1 MESCPVRTAL
11 AGGAGFALGG
21 IFGLFIASMSYD
33 TPMHIPGSTAPAI
46 SSLPIR
52 QQLKIGLKD
61 MGSRSYSTAKNF
73 AIVGTIYAGTECAI
87 ESLRA
92 RHDMYNS
99 VSSGCITGGVL
110 AKSAGPKAAAIG
122 CAGFAAFSAAID
134 YYMNRMDWGR
144 QDCIQVEDTERFWE
158 MMWGEGEWGGM
169 RGNLVQGLI
178 QTLPAPPPKEH
189 YIHIKRPRPWQ
200 RTCQWNEKYW
210 AAK

>member
-134 YYMNRMDWGR
+134 YYMNRMD
-144 QDCIQVEDTERFWE
+144 
-158 MMWGEGEWGGM
+158 
-169 RGNLVQGLI
+169 
-178 QTLPAPPPKEH
+178 
-189 YIHIKRPRPWQ
+189 
-200 RTCQWNEKYW
+200 
-210 AAK
+210 